1 MRRGRS
7 VPTVSAIVM
16 LTLVCAQPASP
27 QSAAASNSLMAFGAL
42 IVGTWEGAGSRHEF
56 TWGVGRQLLRSQSW
70 FGEGEAWTL
79 VSEGWLYWDPGE
91 QTIRGQTIA
100 VNMGID
106 LFEHRSRV
114 EGSVIVSDLV
124 SHGELGGVYVEL
136 WAFDDDGYTWSLEQD
151 GAQVMG
157 ARYVRVR

>member
-1 MRRGRS
+1 M
-7 VPTVSAIVM
+7 
-16 LTLVCAQPASP
+16 
-27 QSAAASNSLMAFGAL
+27 
-42 IVGTWEGAGSRHEF
+42 
-56 TWGVGRQLLRSQSW
+56 
-70 FGEGEAWTL
+70 
-79 VSEGWLYWDPGE
+79 
-91 QTIRGQTIA
+91 
-100 VNMGID
+100 NMGID